1 MQELRPFVAIPT
13 RRTSV
18 YSLKLT
24 AVNMD
29 TRTIELKVEDE
40 YLFRLL
46 RFHPCYLRVD
56 LTELTDTHEE
66 DKHD

>member
-1 MQELRPFVAIPT
+1 
-13 RRTSV
+13 
-18 YSLKLT
+18 
-24 AVNMD
+24 MD

-66 DKHD
+66 DKRALDKDGLK